1 MPVYPLTFVN
11 KVTRQRYNMATDND
25 NPESFEDAMKG
36 VNPLEQPNRVQ
47 HGKSKPST
55 RPKQSMQDDQQVLID
70 MLSEPDD
77 LTSIQ
82 TGDELFFARDGL
94 QHKVIKRLKRGEL
107 SIQAELDL
115 HRLTKLEA
123 RTEVIAFL
131 SYCAQNNFKQVRI
144 VHGKG
149 LGSKGKIPVLKTLLN
164 HWLQQRDEILA
175 FCSAR
180 PCDGGTGAIYV
191 LLKNSNK

>member
-1 MPVYPLTFVN
+1 MPVYPLNFVN
-11 KVTRQRYNMATDND
+11 KVTRQRHNMATDND
-25 NPESFEDAMKG
+25 NPESFEDAMKD
-36 VNPLEQPNRVQ
+36 VNPLDQPNRVQ
-47 HGKSKPST
+47 HGKNKPST
-55 RPKQSMQDDQQVLID
+55 RPKQSIRDDQQVLID

-123 RTEVIAFL
+123 RTEVVAFL
-131 SYCAQNNFKQVRI
+131 NYCAQNNFKQIRI

-149 LGSKGKIPVLKTLLN
+149 HGSKGKIPVLKTLIN